1 MKIDINLDDYPKLK
15 DSENIESS
23 LKYLLF
29 IGYNQ
34 VYINEQSSLANN
46 IVNKINNDLI
56 KSGEKIDVID
66 EHIKK
71 LFGLSTSSNKKGEIS
86 ENIIYE
92 LIQNKFK
99 DYSYEKKRHIAHNA
113 DGELNS
119 PSGLKSLVEIKNYD
133 NTVNK
138 EEINKFKYDLQYN
151 NIKFGLFISIKSNII
166 NKKYFDY
173 EIFTHNDNEYHLIY
187 ISKIY
192 ENENLLDSALI
203 LLEKLFEISN
213 NNNHLIKSLHYSNLK
228 SNFED
233 LNNLIEKT
241 KLLNDKYLNLE
252 NIIKTSFNDFYKELR
267 EFDINLNKEIEK
279 IWNNI
284 QDNLDIKYLNK
295 ICNKQDILSKYKN
308 DKCLVLFSRLFDILE
323 DFDII
328 FNDNSIDII
337 KNKKIYG
344 KIKKYKDKL
353 NVDFNDSIKIS
364 INAKNLDFNL
374 TILQK
379 LIDSI

>member
-1 MKIDINLDDYPKLK
+1 M
-15 DSENIESS
+15 
-23 LKYLLF
+23 
-29 IGYNQ
+29 
-34 VYINEQSSLANN
+34 
-46 IVNKINNDLI
+46 
-56 KSGEKIDVID
+56 
-66 EHIKK
+66 
-71 LFGLSTSSNKKGEIS
+71 
-86 ENIIYE
+86 
-92 LIQNKFK
+92 
-99 DYSYEKKRHIAHNA
+99 
-113 DGELNS
+113 
-119 PSGLKSLVEIKNYD
+119 
-133 NTVNK
+133 NK

-295 ICNKQDILSKYKN
+295 ICNKQEILSKYKN